1 MVPHAGRNGGSVQR
15 FVAVVAVGLVMMAG
29 MAYDG
34 GHIVAAQA
42 TVRGLA
48 ASAARAQEGRS
59 PFVFAWRNPVALAFG
74 GTALACW
81 RATMCAVLQR
91 ARLPQSTALRVVI
104 IGLLLLAVV
113 FCGLHVGSDQ
123 HAVNVADTGQ
133 SLVVALAVTLAL
145 VLTLLSVIGATNA
158 IAARWASGLPP
169 PSRSWYC
176 LGASSASTSRFESRA
191 SFFAPI
197 RI

>member
-1 MVPHAGRNGGSVQR
+1 MAP
-15 FVAVVAVGLVMMAG
+15 GLPC
-29 MAYDG
+29 
-34 GHIVAAQA
+34 
-42 TVRGLA
+42 
-48 ASAARAQEGRS
+48 S
-59 PFVFAWRNPVALAFG
+59 
-74 GTALACW
+74 
-81 RATMCAVLQR
+81 RATIRAVLQR
-91 ARLPQSTALRVVI
+91 ARLPRSAALRVVI
-104 IGLLLLAVV
+104 VGLLLLAVAL
-113 FCGLHVGSDQ
+113 CGLHVGSDH
-123 HAVNVADTGQ
+123 HAVDVVATGQ

-169 PSRSWYC
+169 PFKPWFL

>member
-1 MVPHAGRNGGSVQR
+1 MTAVTSSPPKPPPGVRPPAQR
-15 FVAVVAVGLVMMAG
+15 TPAPRRSISLRF
-29 MAYDG
+29 
-34 GHIVAAQA
+34 
-42 TVRGLA
+42 GLA
-48 ASAARAQEGRS
+48 H
-59 PFVFAWRNPVALAFG
+59 PVTLAFG
-74 GTALACW
+74 EPALACP

-133 SLVVALAVTLAL
+133 SLVVALAFTIAL

-158 IAARWASGLPP
+158 IAARWASGLSPP
-169 PSRSWYC
+169 FKPGYR

-191 SFFAPI
+191 SFAPI

>member
-1 MVPHAGRNGGSVQR
+1 MPRRSISLR
-15 FVAVVAVGLVMMAG
+15 F
-29 MAYDG
+29 
-34 GHIVAAQA
+34 
-42 TVRGLA
+42 GLA
-48 ASAARAQEGRS
+48 H
-59 PFVFAWRNPVALAFG
+59 PVDLAFG
-74 GTALACW
+74 GTALACS
-81 RATMCAVLQR
+81 RATIDAVLQR
-91 ARLPQSTALRVVI
+91 VRLPQSAALRIVI

-113 FCGLHVGSDQ
+113 FCGLHVGSDH
-123 HAVNVADTGQ
+123 HAVSVAATGQ

-169 PSRSWYC
+169 PFKPWYR

-191 SFFAPI
+191 SFAPI